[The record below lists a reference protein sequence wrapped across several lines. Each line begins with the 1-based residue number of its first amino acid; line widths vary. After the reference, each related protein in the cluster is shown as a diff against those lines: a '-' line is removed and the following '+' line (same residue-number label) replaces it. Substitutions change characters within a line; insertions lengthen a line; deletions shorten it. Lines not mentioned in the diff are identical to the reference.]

1 MNLQNFK
8 EVYTKII
15 TESTDD
21 SDLRNYIRT
30 IVEEVLVEEN
40 EISITKRKYPK
51 LRAAI
56 KDISDPGYRRFPI
69 ITSYATEA
77 ELDKF
82 EKLLSTKDGLQNAE
96 LKKFMKR
103 FEPRGISGTK
113 SYPRNP
119 SQDEFGY
126 PDSFKSLDPF
136 VYSKEELIG
145 EAEGRL
151 VEKNEDGINDN
162 EFYGIDPEKHEKMYG
177 MSKKS
182 KVFKLGLKPSDKTLQ
197 TIIDRHARTGFIL
210 RGESGVM
217 GEDNTGIEVT
227 YNQYTKEYTIF
238 GVEFYGGEVDSSE
251 RILKPT
257 KDSNKLLT
265 DIKQHYNSWIK

>member
-51 LRAAI
+51 LHAAI
-56 KDISDPGYRRFPI
+56 KDLDPGSRRFRI
-69 ITSYATEA
+69 FTSYATEA

-103 FEPRGISGTK
+103 FEPKPYFRGSGTK
-113 SYPRNP
+113 SDYPRNP
-119 SQDEFGY
+119 LAFDEFGY
-126 PDSFKSLDPF
+126 PDTFKSLDPF
-136 VYSKEELIG
+136 E
-145 EAEGRL
+145 
-151 VEKNEDGINDN
+151 
-162 EFYGIDPEKHEKMYG
+162 
-177 MSKKS
+177 
-182 KVFKLGLKPSDKTLQ
+182 
-197 TIIDRHARTGFIL
+197 
-210 RGESGVM
+210 
-217 GEDNTGIEVT
+217 
-227 YNQYTKEYTIF
+227 
-238 GVEFYGGEVDSSE
+238 
-251 RILKPT
+251 
-257 KDSNKLLT
+257 
-265 DIKQHYNSWIK
+265 

>member
-136 VYSKEELIG
+136 VYSKEELIV
-145 EAEGRL
+145 EAEGRI
-151 VEKNEDGINDN
+151 VI
-162 EFYGIDPEKHEKMYG
+162 
-177 MSKKS
+177 SKK
-182 KVFKLGLKPSDKTLQ
+182 FYPKLHAAIRDVQEPFHQQYPIYNRYDDAEHDEASFRAEHDRLEKILGKPVKTNAEIKEIKAFLKGYDTAPKRSIYNRPVGNRPGEGFDKDGYPDSRDADKLYNNNP
-197 TIIDRHARTGFIL
+197 DR
-210 RGESGVM
+210 
-217 GEDNTGIEVT
+217 
-227 YNQYTKEYTIF
+227 YK
-238 GVEFYGGEVDSSE
+238 
-251 RILKPT
+251 
-257 KDSNKLLT
+257 
-265 DIKQHYNSWIK
+265 